1 MEIYSLEN
9 KFIRYIFVSTK
20 NRYNMKNIIAFAGSN
35 SKNSMNK
42 QLVTYTSSLVDN
54 ANVTILDLNDYE
66 LPLYGIDLE
75 MEQGIPQAAHDFANA
90 IKASDGIII
99 SLAEHNGSYTTVFKN
114 IFDWTSRIDS
124 KNFFGKPMLLMAASP
139 GGRGGQSVL
148 EAASARFPYH
158 DANIVG
164 QFSLPFFGNNF
175 KDGAIVDEGLN
186 AALKEEVEQFKDSL

>member
-1 MEIYSLEN
+1 
-9 KFIRYIFVSTK
+9 
-20 NRYNMKNIIAFAGSN
+20 MKKIIAFAGSN
-35 SKNSMNK
+35 SKNSINK
-42 QLVTYTSSLVDN
+42 QLVTYTASLIDN
-54 ANVTILDLNDYE
+54 ADVTIVDLNDFD

-75 MEQGIPQAAHDFANA
+75 MEQGIPQAAYDFVDAL
-90 IKASDGIII
+90 KSSDGILL